1 MVCQHQSIIVMKI
14 KKNGTLSLDKNDI
27 RVGNFVVRLEP
38 ERIKFSDISMIA
50 VHSISLRTAKG
61 ETMKL
66 LYDMAKQ
73 GDEDSR
79 RLLENYCA
87 VMFNTLL
94 TIPFNT
100 TQEDGFI
107 YMRELQK
114 LNESCINRNRAV
126 YGIDE
131 NPSDEKNEK
140 DLDAVKDAVKA
151 EDEAKEEV

>member
-1 MVCQHQSIIVMKI
+1 MKI
-14 KKNGTLSLDKNDI
+14 KKSGTISLDKNDL

-38 ERIKFSDISMIA
+38 ERIKFSDISMMA
-50 VHSISLRTAKG
+50 VHSVSLRTAKG
-61 ETMKL
+61 ETMKM
-66 LYDMAKQ
+66 LYVMAKQ
-73 GDEDSR
+73 GDEDSK
-79 RLLENYCA
+79 RLLENYSA

-100 TQEDGFI
+100 EQKDGFI
-107 YMRELQK
+107 YMAELQK

-126 YGIDE
+126 YGFEE

-151 EDEAKEEV
+151 DGEAKEGV